1 MGELFKKALSETV
14 LTLLLLGILAFNIK
28 PVRADEI
35 IYIRPDGAVDPSTA
49 PIQRV
54 GEVYTFTDDIFNMSI
69 EVQRDNIKLDGNGH
83 MLQSSGEFQNFFA
96 IYLYFGRGITITN
109 IVVSDGFI
117 YGILLDYSYNNKL
130 VNNTLL
136 GDLDIAIKLQNSD
149 QNSLSYNK
157 VVNACDAIWLES
169 SSYNTLTCNE
179 LRENTWG
186 ISLDTC
192 IGNTLRR
199 NVMEG
204 NTHNFFVRGYLYLDY
219 WLHNVDTFNTVDGK
233 PIYYWIN
240 RYNETV
246 PLDAGCVVIV
256 NSSRITVKN
265 IKFRNNSA
273 SVSFAFTTNSLIEN
287 ITATGD
293 SAGIFFHRSDHN
305 IITKNNF
312 TANPGAGIV
321 LEESYYN
328 NITYN
333 AVLHS
338 NTSGIWLEDTGFNTL
353 IGNTV
358 AYCRHVDHP
367 QEFDGSG
374 ILVDDSPWCKLIN
387 NTVMGNKYGIH
398 LGATPSQYN
407 VVVGN
412 NIVMN
417 DVGLALLDARYNEIF
432 HNNFL
437 QNKLQ
442 QVQTFYRTSGVTFDD
457 GYPSGGNYW
466 SDYAGVDLYS
476 GPYQNETGSDG
487 FGDTP
492 YVINKKKDH
501 YPLIQ
506 PRHGSVWN
514 LNTGQN
520 YPTIQRAIN
529 NADEK
534 DRILALSRTYYEN
547 VVVNKSITLI
557 GEDRDATIIDGNGTG
572 SVVIINQNNVSIT
585 CFTIQKSGT
594 DVQNGGVYLNNTEY
608 CNITENIVTS
618 NYYGIYLSE
627 SSNNSISGNNV
638 ANNSAGITL
647 EKSLRNSIVANNMT
661 GNNWHGVRL
670 CCSSSNNS
678 ILENNITNNYVGIEL
693 EESFCNSIYGNRM
706 ANDWTGIQLDN
717 SSNNWLVGNNITG
730 SEGYGILVEFSL
742 GNSVIENY
750 IAYNVEVGVWLN
762 NSNGNIL
769 ISNTITGT
777 WNGILLGNS
786 SSNLVS
792 SNIITNS
799 ESEGI
804 FIDRSANNTL
814 DNNIIAENMFGVWLT
829 WFSEYNTISNN
840 TIMNNQWGGIG
851 LHGAKRNIISCNN
864 VSGNQYGIDA
874 RTSSNNVIFH
884 NNFINNTS
892 QVYLEDSFDN
902 TWDNTC
908 EGNYWSNY
916 NGTDLDADGIGDT
929 YLPWE
934 SVDHYPLMNVYW
946 NPADVDHDLDV
957 DLYDAVGLLTAY
969 GSKLGNEEFNC
980 HCDIAEPYGVINLY
994 DAVLLLVNYGE
1005 KYS

>member
-49 PIQRV
+49 PIRRV
-54 GEVYTFTDDIFNMSI
+54 GEVYTFTDDIFNRSI
-69 EVQRDNIKLDGNGH
+69 EVQRDYITLDGNGH

-96 IYLYFGRGITITN
+96 IYLFFGRGITVTN
-109 IVVSDGFI
+109 IVISDGFI
-117 YGILLDYSYNNKL
+117 YGILLDYSYNNKII
-130 VNNTLL
+130 NNTLV
-136 GDLDIAIKLQNSD
+136 GDINCAIKLLNSD
-149 QNSLSYNK
+149 QNSLLYNK

-169 SSYNTLTCNE
+169 SSYNTLTGNE
-179 LRENTWG
+179 VTENTWG
-186 ISLDTC
+186 ITLDC
-192 IGNTLRR
+192 SIGNTLRR
-199 NVMEG
+199 NVMAG
-204 NTHNFFVRGYLYLDY
+204 NKHHFNVWGIYYLDY
-219 WLHNVDTFNTVDGK
+219 WLHSVDTRNTVDGK
-233 PIYYWIN
+233 PIIYWIN
-240 RYNETV
+240 RHNETV
-246 PLDAGCVVIV
+246 PSDAGCVVIV

-265 IKFRNNSA
+265 MKFRNNAA
-273 SVSFAFTTNSLIEN
+273 SVCLAHTTNSLIEN
-287 ITATGD
+287 ITATAD
-293 SAGIFFHRSDHN
+293 WAPIYLHRSDHN
-305 IITKNNF
+305 IITNNNL
-312 TANPGAGIV
+312 TANAGPGIC
-321 LEESYYN
+321 LDISYYN

-333 AVLHS
+333 TVLHS
-338 NTSGIWLEDTGFNTL
+338 NTSGIWLEDTAYNTL

-358 AYCRHVDHP
+358 AYCRHIWGP

-374 ILVDDSPWCKLIN
+374 ILVDDSPGCKLVN
-387 NTVMGNKYGIH
+387 NTVTGNKYGIT
-398 LGATPSQYN
+398 LGATPAQHN

-417 DVGLALLDARYNEIF
+417 DIGLVLYDAKHNEIF
-432 HNNFL
+432 HNNFFE
-437 QNKLQ
+437 NKL
-442 QVQTFYRTSGVTFDD
+442 QVQTFYNIGGVTFDD
-457 GYPSGGNYW
+457 GYPSGGNHW
-466 SDYAGVDLYS
+466 SDYTGVDLYS

-492 YVINKKKDH
+492 YVIDEKQDN

-520 YPTIQRAIN
+520 YPTIQKAIN
-529 NADEK
+529 NADEN
-534 DRILALSRTYYEN
+534 DRILALSRTYCEN
-547 VVVNKSITLI
+547 VVVNKSITLT
-557 GEDRDATIIDGNGTG
+557 GENRDATIIDGNGTG
-572 SVVIINQNNVSIT
+572 NVVTINQNNVNIT
-585 CFTIQKSGT
+585 CLTIQKSGT
-594 DVQNGGVYLNNTEY
+594 DVQNAGVYLNNTEY
-608 CNITENIVTS
+608 CNITENNITS

-627 SSNNSISGNNV
+627 SSNNSISGNNM

-647 EKSLRNSIVANNMT
+647 EKSLHNSIVA
-661 GNNWHGVRL
+661 
-670 CCSSSNNS
+670 
-678 ILENNITNNYVGIEL
+678 NNITNNYVGIEL

-706 ANDWTGIQLDN
+706 ANDWAGIQLGN
-717 SSNNWLVGNNITG
+717 SPNNWLVGNNITG

-750 IAYNVEVGVWLN
+750 IAYNAEVGVWLN

-814 DNNIIAENMFGVWLT
+814 DNNIIAENMFGVWLA
-829 WFSEYNTISNN
+829 WYSEYNTISNN
-840 TIMNNQWGGIG
+840 AITNNQWGGIG

-864 VSGNQYGIDA
+864 VSGNRFGIDA

-892 QVYLEDSFDN
+892 QVYLEGSFNN

-934 SVDHYPLMNVYW
+934 GVDYYPLMDLYW

-957 DLYDAVGLLTAY
+957 DLYDAVRLLAAY

-1005 KYS
+1005 KY